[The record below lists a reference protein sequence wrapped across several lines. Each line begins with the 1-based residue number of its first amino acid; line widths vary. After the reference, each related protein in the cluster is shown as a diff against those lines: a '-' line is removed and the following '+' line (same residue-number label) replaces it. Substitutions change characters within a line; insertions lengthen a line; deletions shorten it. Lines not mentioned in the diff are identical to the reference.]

1 MFSLETLFGGIG
13 LGRVVPWG
21 GGDRRLRALC
31 GNCAHYSFLQVCRLL
46 CWRCSPVQPASS
58 SPNGLTSSSLGGRGI
73 GFPSSMA
80 IARPRQGVSGSFSA
94 QAHVVPAH
102 QLFPYPRSCISS
114 LPTPGSFPLRSG
126 VRGRRRCRLCRVL
139 RASSEQ
145 CAVMSPC
152 GRVTSSLLSSGERLF
167 LLPVRHPSSH
177 DERVGSFFGIR
188 EGRSCVPSSRWSSI
202 DNVLLVAVD

>member
-152 GRVTSSLLSSGERLF
+152 GRVTSSLLSSR
-167 LLPVRHPSSH
+167 VSASSCCRC
-177 DERVGSFFGIR
+177 DILRAMTRG
-188 EGRSCVPSSRWSSI
+188 
-202 DNVLLVAVD
+202 